1 MVWFGLVWFG
11 LVWVRDAMEGTGGLG
26 RRGSQPV
33 PRHVIDEAHFGALGA
48 CKGLESHLGMR
59 KRRLEACKEG
69 QAQA

>member
-1 MVWFGLVWFG
+1 
-11 LVWVRDAMEGTGGLG
+11 MEGTGGLG